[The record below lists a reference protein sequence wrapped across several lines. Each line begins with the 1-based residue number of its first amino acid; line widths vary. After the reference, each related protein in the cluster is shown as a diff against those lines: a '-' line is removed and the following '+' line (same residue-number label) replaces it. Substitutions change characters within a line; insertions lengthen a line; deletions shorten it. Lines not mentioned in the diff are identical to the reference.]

1 MKFYVTWR
9 SSLKAIL
16 KNRKRSI
23 LTMIGII
30 IGIASV
36 IAIISLGRGFEKETI
51 KNLTADNGENISV
64 NVSFIPEDSN
74 MYGSNLE
81 MISKRDMQQIAE
93 IEGVKSVDYPKND
106 TNFVY
111 KEMMIRGK
119 KENKQIEFVKNSQKE
134 PILGRN
140 LTASD
145 NESLNKVAVIDQET
159 AKQLFDQSKNAL
171 GRGVEIDG
179 QIFNVVGVYKGIKLA
194 SMFSMP
200 ESNILVPQKTYRQYF
215 GNDADKDT
223 SNVVV
228 MIEQGYTPNEVT
240 TKVVKKLQDS
250 GTMKDVGD
258 YQVFDMAL
266 LTDGIGSILRTLTYF
281 ISAIAGISLF
291 IAGVGV
297 MNMMYISVSERTQEI
312 GIRRAMG
319 ATAKAIKTQ
328 FLLEGV
334 TLTLIGGLIG
344 YILGIIFASIIAKFL
359 DFSVSFDLF
368 TILLAV
374 GVSTGIG
381 LIFSVMPASAAAKK
395 DLIDI
400 LR

>member
-106 TNFVY
+106 TNFIY

>member
-9 SSLKAIL
+9 SSLKAIM
-16 KNRKRSI
+16 KNRKRSV

-36 IAIISLGRGFEKETI
+36 IAIISLGRGFEKQTI
-51 KNLTADNGENISV
+51 KSLTADDGENISV
-64 NVSFIPEDSN
+64 DVNFIPDDSN
-74 MYGSNLE
+74 MYESNVE
-81 MISKRDMQQIAE
+81 MISQRDIQQIE
-93 IEGVKSVDYPKND
+93 GIEGVKSVSYPKNN
-106 TNFVY
+106 TNSIY

-119 KENKQIEFVKNSQKE
+119 KENKQIEFVSDSDKE

-140 LTASD
+140 LSVSD
-145 NESLNKVAVIDQET
+145 NETLNKVAVIDQDT
-159 AKQLFDQSKNAL
+159 AKQLFKQSKNAL

-179 QIFNVVGVYKGIKLA
+179 QIFNIVGIYKGIKLA

-200 ESNILVPQKTYRQYF
+200 ESNILIPQRTYKKYF
-215 GNDADKDT
+215 GDTADKDT
-223 SNVVV
+223 SSIKIT
-228 MIEQGYTPNEVT
+228 IEQGYTPNDVT

-344 YILGIIFASIIAKFL
+344 YVLGIIFASVIAKFL
-359 DFSVSFDLF
+359 DFSVSVDLF
-368 TILLAV
+368 TIFLAV

>member
-9 SSLKAIL
+9 SSLKAIM
-16 KNRKRSI
+16 KNRKRSV

-36 IAIISLGRGFEKETI
+36 IAIISLGRGFEKQTI
-51 KNLTADNGENISV
+51 KSLTADDGENIFVDV
-64 NVSFIPEDSN
+64 NFIPYDSN
-74 MYGSNLE
+74 MYESNVE
-81 MISKRDMQQIAE
+81 MISQRDIQQIE
-93 IEGVKSVDYPKND
+93 GIEGVKSVSYPKNN
-106 TNFVY
+106 TNSIY

-119 KENKQIEFVKNSQKE
+119 KENKQIEFVSDSDKE

-140 LTASD
+140 LSVSD
-145 NESLNKVAVIDQET
+145 NETLNKVAVIDQDT
-159 AKQLFDQSKNAL
+159 AKQLFKQSKNAL

-179 QIFNVVGVYKGIKLA
+179 QIFNIVGIYKGIKLA

-200 ESNILVPQKTYRQYF
+200 ESNILIPKKAYQKYF
-215 GNDADKDT
+215 GDTADKDT
-223 SNVVV
+223 SSIKIT
-228 MIEQGYTPNEVT
+228 IEQGYTPNDVT

-344 YILGIIFASIIAKFL
+344 YVLGIIFASVIAKFL
-359 DFSVSFDLF
+359 DFSVSVDLF
-368 TILLAV
+368 TIFLAV